1 MRLDRAFLGA
11 IAGLALLALAYPAYA
26 DDSTTSAVAPATSA
40 SPAPTDTA
48 TTAPDA
54 IGVSIA
60 TGDDNPCADVPTDS
74 FAYKAIVQLHAMG
87 YLKGYPDGLFH
98 G

>member
-54 IGVSIA
+54 IWF
-60 TGDDNPCADVPTDS
+60 C
-74 FAYKAIVQLHAMG
+74 
-87 YLKGYPDGLFH
+87 
-98 G
+98 